1 MEYHLAE
8 YEIALDPSRPEHLMP
23 PFGPHHRRVLDV
35 GCGAGQTLAA
45 AEVLHPLEGRVSC
58 GVDID
63 ADALAAGRA
72 RWPGL
77 GLAVAR
83 GEELP
88 FADGAFDLVCLRVS
102 LPYMRVQDAMRECGR
117 VLTPGGEVWLA
128 LHGWRGAVRDL
139 AAAVRRRSVRAT
151 AFRAYVLA
159 NGLVLQATGSTVA
172 FPVGRRPTE
181 SWQGARGIQLAL
193 RRAGF
198 ADVRVHA
205 TPRGGQVAVARRA

>member
-1 MEYHLAE
+1 
-8 YEIALDPSRPEHLMP
+8 
-23 PFGPHHRRVLDV
+23 
-35 GCGAGQTLAA
+35 
-45 AEVLHPLEGRVSC
+45 VLHPLEGRVSC

-181 SWQGARGIQLAL
+181 SWQGARGSVAL
-193 RRAGF
+193 TRAGF
-198 ADVRVHA
+198 ADVE
-205 TPRGGQVAVARRA
+205 VARRPEAGSPRRRSAASAASLIVVRRALGLRPCDVDCRRGLHDSMAASTARRAPAAAQPRPE